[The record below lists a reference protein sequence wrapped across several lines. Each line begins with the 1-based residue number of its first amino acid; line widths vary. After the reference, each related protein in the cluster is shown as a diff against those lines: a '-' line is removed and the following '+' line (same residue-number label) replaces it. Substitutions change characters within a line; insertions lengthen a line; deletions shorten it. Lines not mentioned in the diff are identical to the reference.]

1 MTHAFWLP
9 VGAVLLASGLVYGQS
24 DNAAYT
30 QVASVPR
37 VVDGEG
43 FNSFAF
49 DPVEQRLYAGSW
61 NGLFWVDVRERNPR
75 IKGPLLR
82 KRIGGIEIAPD
93 SGGLFY
99 TALNEFGYLNV
110 RTNDPPKTLAASEWI
125 TTRPAYEPTRHQ
137 MYVGTKASGIIVY
150 DTASGERG
158 SIIDVPGWYVTM
170 LEAVPGKVFVSVKDK
185 SGLYVIDAAT
195 HTVAP
200 WPVKGK
206 LVTPAF
212 FEADPA
218 GKYLFAVYDR
228 HVVAIDIPSATIVAR
243 LLTADRPSIAFDAE
257 RRLLIVA
264 AADLPE
270 HPRIRLRTYSVS
282 DSGFTLV
289 GELKNRSN
297 FGGLESFRGGFLQ
310 HGSSDLLLWTA
321 APNQRGAQ

>member
-1 MTHAFWLP
+1 MTRVLRLHLA
-9 VGAVLLASGLVYGQS
+9 AVVLASGLVYGQS
-24 DNAAYT
+24 GTPPYT

-43 FNSFAF
+43 LNSFAF
-49 DPVEQRLYAGSW
+49 DPVARRLYAGSW
-61 NGLFWVDVRERNPR
+61 NGLFWVDLRERDPK

-110 RTNDPPKTLAASEWI
+110 RTNDPPKILASREWI
-125 TTRPAYEPTRHQ
+125 TTRPAYEPTRHE
-137 MYVGTKASGIIVY
+137 MYVGTRESGVVIY
-150 DTASGERG
+150 DTASGERA
-158 SIIDVPGWYVTM
+158 SVIDVPGWYVTM

-195 HTVAP
+195 HTVTP

-206 LVTPAF
+206 LVTPAY
-212 FEADPA
+212 FEADPS
-218 GKYLFAVYDR
+218 GQYLFATYDR
-228 HVVAIDIPSATIVAR
+228 HLVAIDIPSATIVAR
-243 LLTADRPSIAFDAE
+243 LMTADRPSIAFDAE

-264 AADLPE
+264 AQDLPE

-282 DSGFTLV
+282 DRGFTLV
-289 GELKNRSN
+289 GELKNPSN
-297 FGGLESFRGGFLQ
+297 GAGLESFRGGFLQ
-310 HGSSDLLLWTA
+310 HGSSDLLLWSAT
-321 APNQRGAQ
+321 PGQPR